1 LDQPAIAGE
10 SIKPGVK
17 RSVTP
22 GNDQEKIAKPAIAG
36 DGVLTFN
43 MNELVENVAWVALHP
58 LRGLDGFSSV

>member
-1 LDQPAIAGE
+1 
-10 SIKPGVK
+10 VK